1 MPLAQIEVL
10 VSPTGETNIKTVGFN
25 GPKCCEAT
33 KALEAALGMKLT
45 DTLTAE
51 YHLDATQETSIA
63 ERTNASR

>member
-25 GPKCCEAT
+25 GPQCREAT
-33 KALEAALGMKLT
+33 KALEAALGTTLNE
-45 DTLTAE
+45 TLTAE
-51 YHLDATQETSIA
+51 YHLDAPQEMSIA